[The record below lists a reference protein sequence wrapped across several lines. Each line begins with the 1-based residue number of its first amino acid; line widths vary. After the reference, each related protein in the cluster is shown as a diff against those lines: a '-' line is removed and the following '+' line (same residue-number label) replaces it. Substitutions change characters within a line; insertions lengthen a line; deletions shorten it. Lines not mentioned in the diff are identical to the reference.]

1 MAEQKHK
8 LIIIGSGPAGLTAAI
23 YAARADL
30 APLLIGGKTP
40 GGQLMQTTEVE
51 NFPGFIE
58 GIMGP
63 DLMHNMTKQ
72 AERFG
77 TQIQNVDVTSV
88 DFSKQPFII
97 KTDEQEYHADSVIIA
112 TGATAKWLGL
122 ESEEKFKGRGVSSC
136 ATCDGAFF
144 RDKKVYVVGGGDSAM
159 EEADFLTKFASSV
172 TVLVRGDSL
181 KASKIMQARVEK
193 NPKAEILFNTE
204 VKEVLGETTM
214 TGLKLWNNKEEQ
226 ESEVEGSGLFVAIGH
241 KPNTGIFK
249 DYLETNEI
257 GYLVVKDQTKSSI
270 PGVFIAGDVHD
281 YRYRQAIS
289 AAGSGCMAAIDAEKY
304 LAELEGSET
313 IATEVRD

>member
-1 MAEQKHK
+1 MADTKQK

-23 YAARADL
+23 YAARAEL
-30 APLLIGGKTP
+30 SPLLIGGLTP

-51 NFPGFIE
+51 NFPGFPE

-63 DLMHNMTKQ
+63 DLMLNMTKQ

-77 TQIQNVDVTSV
+77 TTILNTNATEV
-88 DFSKQPFII
+88 DFSKKPFIV
-97 KTDEQEYHADSVIIA
+97 KTEDASYEAESVIIA
-112 TGATAKWLGL
+112 TGASAKWLGL
-122 ESEEKFKGRGVSSC
+122 ESEEKLKGRGVSSC

-172 TVLVRGDSL
+172 TVLVRGGEL

-193 NPKAEILFNTE
+193 NAKAEILYHTS
-204 VKEVLGETTM
+204 VKEVLGDTTM
-214 TGLKLWNNKEEQ
+214 TGLRLINNETQEET
-226 ESEVEGSGLFVAIGH
+226 EVEGSGLFVAIGH
-241 KPNTGIFK
+241 IPNTTIFK

-257 GYLVVKDQTKSSI
+257 GYLKVTNSTHTNIEGIFV
-270 PGVFIAGDVHD
+270 AGDVHD

-304 LAELEGSET
+304 LAELG
-313 IATEVRD
+313 ATEEMTETNR